1 MIAKDKVFRK
11 LKELLKFSVWQMIFA
26 RNSTKKQQKQGLNP
40 PRNPLG
46 AIGHGV

>member
-26 RNSTKKQQKQGLNP
+26 RNLRYNRKN
-40 PRNPLG
+40 
-46 AIGHGV
+46 I